1 MFEKMAPMQRNTK
14 VMKRNNRRKRRKH
27 GKENKKGLVN
37 EWKKLE
43 RNRNSG
49 CGTYRG

>member
-14 VMKRNNRRKRRKH
+14 VMKRNNRRERGKH
-27 GKENKKGLVN
+27 GKENRKGLVN
-37 EWKKLE
+37 ELTKLA

-49 CGTYRG
+49 CGTSRG